1 MENIRSV
8 SLCLS
13 FCFLIDL
20 SFLLIFDPFPVL
32 LSPVIMIIIGIL
44 MLKNINMII
53 NISVVV
59 VIDLECV

>member
-8 SLCLS
+8 ALCPS

-20 SFLLIFDPFPVL
+20 SFSLLLTLFSVL
-32 LSPVIMIIIGIL
+32 LSPVIVVIIGIL
-44 MLKNINMII
+44 VIKNINMIM

-59 VIDLECV
+59 VIDLEYV

>member
-1 MENIRSV
+1 MENMRSV

-32 LSPVIMIIIGIL
+32 LSPVIMIIIGVL

>member
-8 SLCLS
+8 PFSPPFL
-13 FCFLIDL
+13 FLIDL
-20 SFLLIFDPFPVL
+20 SFLLIFDPFSVL

-44 MLKNINMII
+44 ILKNINMIM

-59 VIDLECV
+59 VIDLEYV

>member
-32 LSPVIMIIIGIL
+32 LSPVIMIIIGVL
-44 MLKNINMII
+44 MLKNINMVI

>member
-20 SFLLIFDPFPVL
+20 SFLLIFDPFSVL
-32 LSPVIMIIIGIL
+32 LSPVIMIIIGVL

>member
-32 LSPVIMIIIGIL
+32 LSPVIMIIIGVL

-59 VIDLECV
+59 VIDL

>member
-8 SLCLS
+8 ALCPS

-20 SFLLIFDPFPVL
+20 SFLLIFDPLSVL
-32 LSPVIMIIIGIL
+32 LSPVIVIIIGIL
-44 MLKNINMII
+44 VIKNINMII

-59 VIDLECV
+59 VIDLEYV

>member
-20 SFLLIFDPFPVL
+20 SFLPIFDPFPVL
-32 LSPVIMIIIGIL
+32 LSPVIMIIIGVL

-59 VIDLECV
+59 VIDL

>member
-32 LSPVIMIIIGIL
+32 LSPVIMIIIGVL
-44 MLKNINMII
+44 MLKNINIII

>member
-32 LSPVIMIIIGIL
+32 LSPVIMIIIGVL

>member
-8 SLCLS
+8 ALCSS

-20 SFLLIFDPFPVL
+20 SFLLIFDPFSVL
-32 LSPVIMIIIGIL
+32 LSPVIMIIIGVL

-59 VIDLECV
+59 VIDLEYV